1 MPDKTVQTGGAFFE
15 RLRPFRVPAL
25 PQLPRSAAGLPDV
38 GRLRHR

>member
-15 RLRPFRVPAL
+15 RFRPFRVPAL